1 MTKPR
6 SSIAQRIAQ
15 AVMACQTHT
24 TGHAPKGV
32 TVSLSGD
39 ALVVT
44 LHDALSPAEKD
55 LARTPEGA
63 AQVREF
69 QRQLFAVSSPSLRE
83 EIRRIT
89 GVEVREAVAEVEASP
104 GAVVCALAS
113 GAIVQVFQ
121 FAPGTLTDTWGES
134 GLTDQEE
141 QGRSR

>member
-6 SSIAQRIAQ
+6 STMAQQIAQ
-15 AVMACQTHT
+15 AVMACQTRT

-32 TVSLSGD
+32 TVTLAGD
-39 ALVVT
+39 TLVVT

-55 LARTPEGA
+55 LAKTPEGA

-69 QRQLFAVSSPSLRE
+69 QRQLFAVSSASLRG

-89 GVEVREAVAEVEASP
+89 GVEVQEAGAEIEASP

-134 GLTDQEE
+134 GFTDQKE